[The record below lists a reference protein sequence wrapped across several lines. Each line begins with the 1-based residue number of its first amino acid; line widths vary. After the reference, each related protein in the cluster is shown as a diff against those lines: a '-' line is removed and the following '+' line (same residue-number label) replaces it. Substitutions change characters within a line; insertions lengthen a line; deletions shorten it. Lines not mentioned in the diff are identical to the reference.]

1 MLHVPLERLH
11 AVVTDDDLLF
21 TEEEFDH
28 VRLCADCFD
37 KWKAFY
43 LQTHPSMGEHEWLN
57 WIHSCCKKLGDSV
70 TMPIGGTSHS
80 S

>member
-43 LQTHPSMGEHEWLN
+43 LQTHPSMGEHD
-57 WIHSCCKKLGDSV
+57 G
-70 TMPIGGTSHS
+70 
-80 S
+80 